1 MQVSR
6 RDAGLAFAG
15 VLLLAIAVVRV
26 AVPDRLRLRA
36 LSVQGLDI
44 DDEPL
49 PSGDTI
55 SREKRWS
62 PPTDIYLM
70 GWQYRN
76 GGSSAG
82 SELSLLREPGTLRLF
97 VVSRE
102 NNPANPAFFQNGAAF
117 RVAKGEE
124 LVARYT
130 ITNTGPPARIVGAH
144 VLLFYVPVEGN

>member
-1 MQVSR
+1 MRAVILSAPDRMCRPRGCPEGMLGGSASVYTHSDMQVSR
-6 RDAGLAFAG
+6 RDAALAFAG
-15 VLLLAIAVVRV
+15 LLLLAIAIVRV

-55 SREKRWS
+55 TREKRWS

-82 SELSLLREPGTLRLF
+82 SELSLLREPG
-97 VVSRE
+97 
-102 NNPANPAFFQNGAAF
+102 
-117 RVAKGEE
+117 
-124 LVARYT
+124 
-130 ITNTGPPARIVGAH
+130 
-144 VLLFYVPVEGN
+144 